1 MPAQQRVRRG
11 RSNTLGYRREPTIE
25 LDEEKAS
32 TALRPDAAVRLAP
45 HQMKLLS
52 QHSILGFKAALDLKN
67 VANSSW
73 QEDQGNRCRQRGP
86 IRSPVHADKVLG
98 THGNGERLS
107 SSLRT
112 GRVSLRVRGAP
123 AGEALLIEQSRSDFV
138 ALAPG
143 ALNHQDELL
152 IARRGAACRVKFQ
165 CPSRKD
171 PFEARMCIS
180 SQHTASAATALS
192 LDVIRS
198 IAQLLDRARRV
209 DLRAN
214 SAPRASF
221 LHRARLRVLGQM
233 SHMKRRLK

>member
-1 MPAQQRVRRG
+1 M
-11 RSNTLGYRREPTIE
+11 
-25 LDEEKAS
+25 
-32 TALRPDAAVRLAP
+32 RLAP
-45 HQMKLLS
+45 QHDKAVVS
-52 QHSILGFKAALDLKN
+52 AQHSASRRPLDLKN
-67 VANSSW
+67 AANSSR
-73 QEDQGNRCRQRGP
+73 QEDQRDRCRQRGP

-98 THGNGERLS
+98 THSNGERLS

-112 GRVSLRVRGAP
+112 GRVYLRVVRGAL
-123 AGEALLIEQSRSDFV
+123 AGEALSIEQLRSNSV

-152 IARRGAACRVKFQ
+152 IARRGPACGLKFQ

-171 PFEARMCIS
+171 PFEARMRIS

-198 IAQLLDRARRV
+198 IARLPDRARRV

-214 SAPRASF
+214 SAARRPSF
-221 LHRARLRVLGQM
+221 IGARLRVPRAM